1 MPAVAQHNAVLAAAQ
16 RINITTDFTEVKTS
30 AELDAVFE
38 TASER
43 RPDGLLMLT
52 APLFSIYSKHI
63 AELTLKHRSP
73 AISMFS
79 SFARASNGRKSL
91 EKGRQGILA
100 ALGRRLGKAIS
111 RR

>member
-1 MPAVAQHNAVLAAAQ
+1 MLPKSK
-16 RINITTDFTEVKTS
+16 RR

-63 AELTLKHRSP
+63 AELTLKHRLRHFNVFQLCSGW
-73 AISMFS
+73 
-79 SFARASNGRKSL
+79 RTDGL
-91 EKGRQGILA
+91 WTQ
-100 ALGRRLGKAIS
+100 S
-111 RR
+111 RRVVSRSRRDDRKNLKRKKTGRSAG